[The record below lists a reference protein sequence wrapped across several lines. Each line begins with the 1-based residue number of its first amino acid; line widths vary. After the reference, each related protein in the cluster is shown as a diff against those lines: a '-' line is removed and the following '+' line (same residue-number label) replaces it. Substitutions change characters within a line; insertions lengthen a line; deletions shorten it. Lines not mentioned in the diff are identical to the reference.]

1 MSASSI
7 ALPGV
12 NQAAE
17 GDRIDVGTNWLYRLA
32 AVGALLAMTANL
44 LDIVLG
50 FGETDIMVNGTISAI
65 EWFSLFQTDGF
76 KGLYTLG
83 ILNIVYMLCMVPVY
97 FGVFTAHPRHH
108 AVAAGLALALFLLAL
123 AIYTSNSAALPMWV
137 LSGRYAAA
145 TTDAQRAL
153 LAAAGE
159 AVLARGEDFTPG
171 AFPGLFLSGIAAI
184 TLSVVM
190 LRGGIFGKIN
200 AWVGI
205 VGFTFLSLFT
215 VLATFVPALYF
226 FAFYF
231 VASLG
236 GLLAL
241 TWFVLVARTF
251 LRLGWTKPPSVPS
264 A

>member
-7 ALPGV
+7 ALHGV
-12 NQAAE
+12 NQATEA
-17 GDRIDVGTNWLYRLA
+17 DRINFETSWLYRLA
-32 AVGALLAMTANL
+32 GVAALLAMAANL
-44 LDIVLG
+44 LDIILG
-50 FGETDIMVNGTISAI
+50 FGETGITVNGTMSAV
-65 EWFSLFQTDGF
+65 EWYSLFQSDGC

-83 ILNIVYMLCMVPVY
+83 ILNIVYMLCMLPVY
-97 FGVFTAHPRHH
+97 FAVLTTHLRQH
-108 AVAAGLALALFLLAL
+108 AVAAGLALVVFLLAL
-123 AIYTSNSAALPMWV
+123 AIYTSTSAALPMWV

-153 LAAAGE
+153 FAAAGE

-190 LRGGIFGKIN
+190 LRGGIFGRIN

-215 VLATFVPALYF
+215 TVATFVPALYF

-231 VASLG
+231 VATIG

-251 LRLGWTKPPSVPS
+251 LRLGWSRSPSIASV
-264 A
+264 